1 MKVKKGLAI
10 LVVAVLLS
18 SAWAQRPKVTNAK
31 IDETAAGATLKSIID
46 SVAQKQSGPEW
57 IGYRI
62 PAKATERTMCCL
74 TSWGNDSWG
83 NDSSGGQGSSSS
95 NQCCKGCKMD
105 SDHGTSINGTVSN
118 CAPPEPVPYAFVFL
132 RMENKRIER
141 VRVFSADCPLDFAGL
156 PLHWSES
163 VKPEES
169 IDMLT
174 RLALDSSGTS
184 AQDEDRTDRSDRWEG
199 GRRTSHNAVM
209 ALAMHDV
216 PGADTALEKLI
227 QPDVPLKVR
236 ENVAFWLGIERGSKG
251 VEILEKAVKAD
262 QNERFRERITFAFS
276 QSYSQGK
283 QEQALKDLIDM
294 AHNDPSPK
302 VRGQAIFWMAQIGGK
317 KQAEQITAAIEND
330 PETEVKK
337 KAVFALSQLHDGEG
351 VPLLIGVA
359 RSNKNPVVRKQAM
372 FWLGQSHDPRA
383 LAYLEEIL
391 TK

>member
-1 MKVKKGLAI
+1 MKTRMS
-10 LVVAVLLS
+10 VLLFAAIWLLG
-18 SAWAQRPKVTNAK
+18 SAFAQKPRITNAK
-31 IDETAAGATLKSIID
+31 IEEAQAGTSLKALVD

-62 PAKATERTMCCL
+62 PAKVSEQTMCCF
-74 TSWGNDSWG
+74 DSWG
-83 NDSSGGQGSSSS
+83 DREASGSGR
-95 NQCCKGCKMD
+95 CCKGCKMD
-105 SDHGTSINGTVSN
+105 SDHGTSINGTVSD

-132 RMENKRIER
+132 RLENKHIEKA
-141 VRVFSADCPLDFAGL
+141 RVFSADCPLDFAGL
-156 PLHWSES
+156 PVHWAEG

-169 IDMLT
+169 IDLLT
-174 RLALDSSGTS
+174 GLALASDG
-184 AQDEDRTDRSDRWEG
+184 EDSDRKAW
-199 GRRTSHNAVM
+199 HNAVM
-209 ALAMHDV
+209 AIAMHDV
-216 PGADTALEKLI
+216 PAADTALERLI
-227 QPDVPLKVR
+227 QPDRPSKQR
-236 ENVAFWLGIERGSKG
+236 ENAAFWLGLERGKRG
-251 VEILEKAVKAD
+251 VEILEKAIKTD
-262 QNERFRERITFAFS
+262 SDERFREHVTFAFS
-276 QSYSQGK
+276 QSYTQGK
-283 QEQALKDLIDM
+283 QDQALKDLIGM

-359 RSNKNPVVRKQAM
+359 KTNKNPAVRKQAM

>member
-1 MKVKKGLAI
+1 MKVKQGLTI
-10 LVVAVLLS
+10 LVLAALFN

-31 IDETAAGATLKSIID
+31 IDETAAGVSLKTVID
-46 SVAQKQSGPEW
+46 NVAQKQSGPEW

-62 PAKATERTMCCL
+62 PAKASERTICC
-74 TSWGNDSWG
+74 SEWSD
-83 NDSSGGQGSSSS
+83 DPGSSSW

-105 SDHGTSINGTVSN
+105 SDRGTSINGTVSN

-132 RMENKRIER
+132 RMENKHVER

-156 PLHWSES
+156 PVHWAEG

-169 IDMLT
+169 IDLLT
-174 RLALDSSGTS
+174 GLALASDG
-184 AQDEDRTDRSDRWEG
+184 EDSDRKAG
-199 GRRTSHNAVM
+199 NNAVM
-209 ALAMHDV
+209 AIAMHDV
-216 PGADTALEKLI
+216 PAADTALEKLI
-227 QPDVPLKVR
+227 QPDRPSKQR
-236 ENVAFWLGIERGSKG
+236 ENAAFWLGIERGKRG
-251 VEILEKAVKAD
+251 VEILEKAIKTD
-262 QNERFRERITFAFS
+262 SDERFREHVTFAFS
-276 QSYSQGK
+276 QSYTQGK
-283 QEQALKDLIDM
+283 QDQALKDLIGM
-294 AHNDPSPK
+294 AHNDPSPR

-359 RSNKNPVVRKQAM
+359 RNNKNPAVRKQAM

-383 LAYLEEIL
+383 LAYLEEVL
-391 TK
+391 TR

>member
-1 MKVKKGLAI
+1 MKSKKGLAI

-62 PAKATERTMCCL
+62 PAKASERTMCCF
-74 TSWGNDSWG
+74 DSW
-83 NDSSGGQGSSSS
+83 DDQSTSTS

-118 CAPPEPVPYAFVFL
+118 CAPPEPMPYAFVFL
-132 RMENKRIER
+132 RMENKRVER

-169 IDMLT
+169 IDLLT
-174 RLALDSSGTS
+174 RLALDSAGTS
-184 AQDEDRTDRSDRWEG
+184 TEDDRSDRGDRWEA

-227 QPDVPLKVR
+227 QPDVPLKLR
-236 ENVAFWLGIERGSKG
+236 ENVAFWLGIERGKKG

-262 QNERFRERITFAFS
+262 QNERFREKITFAFS

-302 VRGQAIFWMAQIGGK
+302 VRSQAIFWMAQIGGK

-359 RSNKNPVVRKQAM
+359 RTNKNPVVRKQAM

>member
-1 MKVKKGLAI
+1 MKVKHGLTI
-10 LVVAVLLS
+10 LVLAALFN

-31 IDETAAGATLKSIID
+31 IDETATGASLKQIID

-62 PAKATERTMCCL
+62 PAKATERTMCCFE
-74 TSWGNDSWG
+74 SWD
-83 NDSSGGQGSSSS
+83 DQGSSSS

-105 SDHGTSINGTVSN
+105 SDHGTSINGAVSN

-156 PLHWSES
+156 PLHWAES

-169 IDMLT
+169 IDLLT
-174 RLALDSSGTS
+174 RLALDASGTS
-184 AQDEDRTDRSDRWEG
+184 AQDDDRSDRDGEWKG
-199 GRRTSHNAVM
+199 GTRTSHNAVM

-216 PGADTALEKLI
+216 PAADTALEKLI
-227 QPDVPLKVR
+227 QPDLPLKLR
-236 ENVAFWLGIERGSKG
+236 ENVAFWLGIERGRKG
-251 VEILEKAVKAD
+251 VEILEKAIKAD
-262 QNERFRERITFAFS
+262 QNERFRERVTFAFS
-276 QSYSQGK
+276 QSK
-283 QEQALKDLIDM
+283 EPQALKDLIGM
-294 AHNDPSPK
+294 AHDDPSPR
-302 VRGQAIFWMAQIGGK
+302 VRGQAIFWMAQIGGR

-330 PETEVKK
+330 PATEVKK

-351 VPLLIGVA
+351 VLLLIGVA
-359 RSNKNPVVRKQAM
+359 KTNKNPAVRKQAM

-383 LAYLEEIL
+383 LAYLEEVL

>member
-1 MKVKKGLAI
+1 MKVKQGLII
-10 LVVAVLLS
+10 LVLAALFN

-31 IDETAAGATLKSIID
+31 IDETAAGVSLNSIIGN
-46 SVAQKQSGPEW
+46 VAQKQSGPEW

-62 PAKATERTMCCL
+62 PAKASERTMCCYE
-74 TSWGNDSWG
+74 
-83 NDSSGGQGSSSS
+83 SSDDQGSSSWS
-95 NQCCKGCKMD
+95 QCCKGCKMD
-105 SDHGTSINGTVSN
+105 SDRGTSVNVNGTVSN

-132 RMENKRIER
+132 RMENKHIER

-163 VKPEES
+163 VKPDES
-169 IDMLT
+169 IDLLT
-174 RLALDSSGTS
+174 RLALDSTSSS
-184 AQDEDRTDRSDRWEG
+184 AQDDDQSDRG
-199 GRRTSHNAVM
+199 GRWERGTRTSHNAVM

-216 PGADTALEKLI
+216 PAADTALEKLI
-227 QPDVPLKVR
+227 QPDHPLSLR
-236 ENVAFWLGIERGSKG
+236 ENVAFWLGIERGRKG
-251 VEILEKAVKAD
+251 VEILERAIKHEQD
-262 QNERFRERITFAFS
+262 ERFREKVTFAFS
-276 QSYSQGK
+276 QSYSHSKDQ
-283 QEQALKDLIDM
+283 LPLMDLIAM

-359 RSNKNPVVRKQAM
+359 KTNKNPAVRKQAM